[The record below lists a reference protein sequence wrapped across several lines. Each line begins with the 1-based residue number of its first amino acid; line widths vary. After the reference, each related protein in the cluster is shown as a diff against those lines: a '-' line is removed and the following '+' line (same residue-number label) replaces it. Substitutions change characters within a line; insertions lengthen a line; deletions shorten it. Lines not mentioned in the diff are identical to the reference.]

1 MENNLAGSR
10 ILVVEDE
17 SALRLLLAEFLRDEG
32 FSVTEAESGDQA
44 IKLLDLDDVFDL
56 VFTDIS
62 LPGQADGNDVAAKAK
77 QQNPDIPVLYAS
89 ACPESLHNKVGT
101 RDAFLGKPCRLTDIS
116 TVVQQLLSLTERC
129 RLPA

>member
-1 MENNLAGSR
+1 MGNSRTGSR

-17 SALRLLLAEFLRDEG
+17 SPLRQLLAEFLCDEG
-32 FSVTEAESGDQA
+32 FNVTEAESGDQA
-44 IKLLDLDDVFDL
+44 IHLLDQCGAFDL

-89 ACPESLHNKVGT
+89 ASPESLQNKVGPS
-101 RDAFLGKPCRLTDIS
+101 DAFLGKPCRLREINA
-116 TVVQQLLSLTERC
+116 VVRRLLSLTERY
-129 RLPA
+129 RWPA